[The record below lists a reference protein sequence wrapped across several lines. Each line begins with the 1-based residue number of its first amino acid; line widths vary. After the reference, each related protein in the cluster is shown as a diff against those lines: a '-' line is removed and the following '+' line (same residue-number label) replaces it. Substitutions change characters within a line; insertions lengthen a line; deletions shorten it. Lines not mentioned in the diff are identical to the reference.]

1 MTVNSTGSQN
11 RNAGR
16 DFNENNI
23 QIERFDAQRT
33 INIAIPSTEGD
44 ERPLVKAQRKEL
56 NKLVMSIA
64 EAGEGEAYEI
74 WQRMHAEIGVSSIDE
89 MTVNQYQTAVSFLQ
103 AILDRYKDGDAR
115 KALVH
120 LLLRNSEEGD
130 IRQRLIRFCHINFG
144 TGRFNDL
151 TRPQLQMALSWLD
164 EQNNIHTATN
174 NSNYNS
180 LDLMQNVFKQHPKTI
195 GVVFFV
201 GFVLGALLF

>member
-23 QIERFDAQRT
+23 QIERVDAQRT
-33 INIAIPSTEGD
+33 INIAIPSTRED
-44 ERPLVKAQRKEL
+44 DRPLVKAQRKEL
-56 NKLVMSIA
+56 NKLVLSIA

-103 AILDRYKDGDAR
+103 AILDRCKDGDAR

-130 IRQRLIRFCHINFG
+130 SRQRLIRFCHINFG

-151 TRPQLQMALSWLD
+151 TRPQLQMALSWID
-164 EQNNIHTATN
+164 EENQTKPANESTKNHSDIA
-174 NSNYNS
+174 SWLKDYPKEIIV
-180 LDLMQNVFKQHPKTI
+180 VFI
-195 GVVFFV
+195 VGVVV
-201 GFVLGALLF
+201 GALFF

>member
-23 QIERFDAQRT
+23 QIERVDAQRT
-33 INIAIPSTEGD
+33 INIAIPSTRED
-44 ERPLVKAQRKEL
+44 DRPLVKAQRKEL

-89 MTVNQYQTAVSFLQ
+89 MTVNQYQTAVSFLL
-103 AILDRYKDGDAR
+103 AILDRCKDGDAR

-130 IRQRLIRFCHINFG
+130 SRQRLIRFCHINFG

-164 EQNNIHTATN
+164 EENQTKPANESTKNHSDIA
-174 NSNYNS
+174 SWLKDYPKEIIV
-180 LDLMQNVFKQHPKTI
+180 VFI
-195 GVVFFV
+195 VGVVV
-201 GFVLGALLF
+201 GALFF

>member
-23 QIERFDAQRT
+23 QIERVDAQRT
-33 INIAIPSTEGD
+33 INIAIPSTRED
-44 ERPLVKAQRKEL
+44 DRPLVKAQRKEL

-103 AILDRYKDGDAR
+103 AILDRCKDGDAR

-130 IRQRLIRFCHINFG
+130 SRQRLIRFCHINFG

-164 EQNNIHTATN
+164 EENQTKPANESTKNHSDIA
-174 NSNYNS
+174 SWLKDYPKEIIV
-180 LDLMQNVFKQHPKTI
+180 VFI
-195 GVVFFV
+195 VGVVV
-201 GFVLGALLF
+201 GALFF

>member
-23 QIERFDAQRT
+23 QIERVDAQRT
-33 INIAIPSTEGD
+33 INIAIPSTRED
-44 ERPLVKAQRKEL
+44 DRPLVKAQRKEL

-103 AILDRYKDGDAR
+103 AILDRCKDGDAR

-130 IRQRLIRFCHINFG
+130 SRQRLIRFCHINFG

-164 EQNNIHTATN
+164 EENQTKPANESTKNHSDIA
-174 NSNYNS
+174 SWLKDYPKEIIV
-180 LDLMQNVFKQHPKTI
+180 VFI
-195 GVVFFV
+195 VGVVV
-201 GFVLGALLF
+201 GALFFRE